1 LARADYILRA
11 LPLAAGHHKIE
22 MSFEPKSIVVTDGIA
37 YAAYVVLIIG
47 AVVLIVR
54 ARKK

>member
-1 LARADYILRA
+1 
-11 LPLAAGHHKIE
+11 